1 MWPTQPRLVRHFH
14 ITLIKM
20 HNAAASSHIST
31 APKDGTSILIFEAH
45 VGTAGIVRVSR
56 WRDDTIPSGWTGAEN
71 APSHWL
77 PLPLPP
83 KRPRKFEASVVKD
96 ATGQSLAYDGRETR
110 ADADTARV
118 LTMDEAH
125 RIASNIAELPL
136 LLKKE

>member
-1 MWPTQPRLVRHFH
+1 M
-14 ITLIKM
+14 
-20 HNAAASSHIST
+20 A
-31 APKDGTSILIFEAH
+31 
-45 VGTAGIVRVSR
+45 
-56 WRDDTIPSGWTGAEN
+56 RDRSEGWTGAEN

-110 ADADTARV
+110 VDADTAKV
-118 LTMDEAH
+118 LTMDEAD
-125 RIASNIAELPL
+125 RIASNSAELPL